1 MQNLS
6 KKIKNTSEF
15 HDKSNHFVSQFI
27 DDKNNLLICATWK
40 SKLQKIKKSINKLG

>member
-6 KKIKNTSEF
+6 KKNKNTSEF

-27 DDKNNLLICATWK
+27 DDKNNLLICATCK
-40 SKLQKIKKSINKLG
+40 TAKNKKIHQ